1 MGKHLRFTADV
12 FNLLDARVD
21 DIAYYYRSALPGDP
35 PPPPGSPPGEYGV
48 HFHPAEPRSFRL
60 AATLV
65 L

>member
-1 MGKHLRFTADV
+1 M